1 MTTITERDILVANV
15 ATANISTFD
24 VASQLADWK
33 SKRERPTHVEYLM
46 SEESI
51 TLPNRRPEVVVSP
64 AWLGRVKKRM
74 AKLAQLPPNWDSY
87 GAVPVDPRIPRL
99 AEDLVEWFAVDGMPP
114 PDVFSTSDGGMQIE
128 WHIRRVNIEIEI
140 SPTEGTNLY
149 FHDLNGGE
157 PWSRTASPTNLQ
169 LVRRRLLAPV

>member
-1 MTTITERDILVANV
+1 MTTITERDILVANM
-15 ATANISTFD
+15 A
-24 VASQLADWK
+24 
-33 SKRERPTHVEYLM
+33 PTQFAYLM
-46 SEESI
+46 SEGAI
-51 TLPNRRPEVVVSP
+51 TSNRPTEVVVSP
-64 AWLGRVKKRM
+64 AWLGRVKKRI
-74 AKLAQLPPNWDSY
+74 AELTQLPANWDSY
-87 GAVPVDPRIPRL
+87 GAVPVDLRIPRL

-114 PDVFSTSDGGMQIE
+114 PDVFATSDGGMQIE

-157 PWSRTASPTNLQ
+157 PWSRPASPTDLQ